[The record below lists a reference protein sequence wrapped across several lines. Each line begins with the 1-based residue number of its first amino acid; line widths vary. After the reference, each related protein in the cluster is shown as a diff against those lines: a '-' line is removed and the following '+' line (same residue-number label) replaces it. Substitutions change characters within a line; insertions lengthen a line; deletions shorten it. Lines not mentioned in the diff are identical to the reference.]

1 MALNAKTDPNYVPK
15 RINGKFA
22 PGWSGNPGGS
32 LEATRRS
39 FNKDFLLALAAD
51 FKKHGAAAIEKVRE
65 QQPAAY
71 MKICALLVPREMKLE
86 HSGGLKAMTD
96 EQIEDAIAAIK
107 AWMAAQKA
115 GEGAKVIEGE
125 AEVVPSLPAPA
136 RPTKASSSGRSDST
150 PPKVLE
156 PVGRHFGVPDGVLDV
171 LVPEV
176 VLQGPR
182 VVSIV
187 RELESTGM
195 AKHVWV
201 DREWHVGGFPDA
213 LDEAVETDGAH
224 WPAALGNEY
233 VGVLRVLA
241 S

>member
-39 FNKDFLLALAAD
+39 FNRDFLLALAAD

-71 MKICALLVPREMKLE
+71 MKICALLVPREMRLE
-86 HSGGLKAMTD
+86 HSGGVKAMTED
-96 EQIEDAIAAIK
+96 QIVDAIAAIE

-125 AEVVPSLPAPA
+125 AEVVPSLPAPGT
-136 RPTKASSSGRSDST
+136 PTT
-150 PPKVLE
+150 
-156 PVGRHFGVPDGVLDV
+156 
-171 LVPEV
+171 
-176 VLQGPR
+176 
-182 VVSIV
+182 
-187 RELESTGM
+187 
-195 AKHVWV
+195 
-201 DREWHVGGFPDA
+201 
-213 LDEAVETDGAH
+213 
-224 WPAALGNEY
+224 GNERSACSQTAATY
-233 VGVLRVLA
+233 RKRQE
-241 S
+241 